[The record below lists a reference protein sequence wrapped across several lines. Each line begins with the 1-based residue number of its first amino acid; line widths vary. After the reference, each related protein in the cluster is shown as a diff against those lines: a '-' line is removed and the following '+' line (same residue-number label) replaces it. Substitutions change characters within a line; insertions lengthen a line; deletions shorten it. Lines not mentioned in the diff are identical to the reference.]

1 MQKIQHI
8 SYILILSLLF
18 SCNPQK
24 EKAKYIVN
32 KWLKQRIILPD
43 SINSKQDSLWKV
55 MLDKKFKLLTIID
68 TSNCTTCR
76 LRLYDW
82 EKYIKDMD
90 STNSNI
96 AFLFIV
102 HAKDY
107 NAIDLIKKKNK
118 FTYPIFYDYKNKV
131 GKLNTFP
138 KDPRFQTFLLN
149 AGSVNKLYVFPALQ
163 SSKSRAMEMPSFSL
177 MRKSVSSDTPLTSAA
192 LFASIW
198 LTKLT
203 LRPIASAN
211 CSCVMPRILR

>member
-1 MQKIQHI
+1 MIIPVLLFIFYNVPSTPIDISYLLITIFKAMQKIQHI

-43 SINSKQDSLWKV
+43 SINSKQDSLWRV

-107 NAIDLIKKKNK
+107 NAIDLIKKKK
-118 FTYPIFYDYKNKV
+118 QVY
-131 GKLNTFP
+131 L
-138 KDPRFQTFLLN
+138 
-149 AGSVNKLYVFPALQ
+149 
-163 SSKSRAMEMPSFSL
+163 SL
-177 MRKSVSSDTPLTSAA
+177 SL
-192 LFASIW
+192 IH
-198 LTKLT
+198 
-203 LRPIASAN
+203 I
-211 CSCVMPRILR
+211 

>member
-1 MQKIQHI
+1 MIIPVLLFIFYNVPSTPIDISYLLITIFKAMQKIQHI

-43 SINSKQDSLWKV
+43 SINSKQDSLWRV

-149 AGSVNKLYVFPALQ
+149 PKNEIILIGNPIDNKYLWYLYKQ
-163 SSKSRAMEMPSFSL
+163 TIIDK
-177 MRKSVSSDTPLTSAA
+177 
-192 LFASIW
+192 
-198 LTKLT
+198 
-203 LRPIASAN
+203 
-211 CSCVMPRILR
+211 